1 MPSAHPIPSVAS
13 LSLALFISSK
23 RVQRLP
29 RIVEVLP
36 SERACFVVTLDN
48 GLTEGI

>member
-29 RIVEVLP
+29 RIVEVQP
-36 SERACFVVTLDN
+36 WERAAFVVTLDN
-48 GLTEGI
+48 SIAEGI